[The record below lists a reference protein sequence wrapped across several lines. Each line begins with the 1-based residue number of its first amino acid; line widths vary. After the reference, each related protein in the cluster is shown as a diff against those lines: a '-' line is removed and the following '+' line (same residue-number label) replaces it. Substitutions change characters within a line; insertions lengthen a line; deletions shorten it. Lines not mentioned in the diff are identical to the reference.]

1 MMQSRTHGPR
11 ARASAALA
19 AVVAG
24 VLLASAC
31 SSSSA
36 GPAGT
41 GAGTGTDATKSAPLL
56 LQGGSPTQGFDP
68 AVAQTY
74 ASTNVMALFYGTLVQ
89 LDSSNHVVPDLAASW
104 TTSADGLTYTIKLRK
119 TDFSDGTPVTAADV
133 VFSIKRMQGGAKL
146 KGALA
151 VVTQV
156 TATDS
161 STVTLTLSKPFPDLM
176 TELATAGSAGILKQS
191 AVTGSSG
198 YFTKPTATSGPFE
211 LSSYVPNVS
220 ITFKPNPGF
229 WQPSKLPEI
238 SMSLAESTTTGTAAA
253 LQTGALDIG
262 TVDYGDASE
271 LAKTGTVQ
279 LLHQDALNPV
289 FFGWN
294 TSKPPF
300 NSLDVRK
307 AFAYADNR
315 AQAEAS
321 CWFNTGAVTY
331 GSLLRPWDP
340 NYVAIDTY
348 KSASQQ
354 AADAT
359 ASSLLNAAGWKM
371 GPNGVRVA
379 SGVPGVANGT
389 PFKVTVPYENGW
401 PQAGC
406 HTQVLQASMQAVG
419 VQITPESYDEASFY
433 QEVAKGAFDM
443 YHGGAG
449 AIDAYDLYLNWFDS
463 KGGLTDL
470 TTHLDS
476 PSIDALV
483 NRAESAPSAAAA
495 KPIFQQLEQWQAANL
510 PILVDSYQF
519 ILWGVSNKVHGYRLS
534 SDPAYSIQ
542 NVTVS
547 S

>member
-1 MMQSRTHGPR
+1 MKQSGTHGPRGPR

-19 AVVAG
+19 AVAAG

-31 SSSSA
+31 SSSSSSPSAA
-36 GPAGT
+36 GVDAG
-41 GAGTGTDATKSAPLL
+41 KSAPLM

-89 LDSSNHVVPDLAASW
+89 LDSNNHVVPDLASSW
-104 TTSADGLTYTIKLRK
+104 TASADGLGYTIKLRK
-119 TDFSDGTPVTAADV
+119 TDFSDGSPVTAADV
-133 VFSIKRMQGGAKL
+133 VYSIKRMQGGAKL

-156 TATDS
+156 TAVDS
-161 STVTLTLSKPFPDLM
+161 STVKLTLSKPFPDLM
-176 TELATAGSAGILKQS
+176 TELATPGSAGILKQS
-191 AVTGSSG
+191 AVSGHSG
-198 YFTKPTATSGPFE
+198 YFTKPTATSGQFE
-211 LSSYVPNVS
+211 LSGYVPNVS
-220 ITFKPNPGF
+220 ATFKPNPGF
-229 WQPSKLPEI
+229 YQPSKLPEI
-238 SMSLAESTTTGTAAA
+238 DMSLAQSTTTGTAAA

-271 LAKTGTVQ
+271 LAKTGTVH

-300 NSLDVRK
+300 NSLDVRQ

-354 AADAT
+354 AADAK
-359 ASSLLNAAGWKM
+359 AGSLLDAAGWKM

-379 SGVPGVANGT
+379 NGVPGVADGT

-406 HTQVLQASMQAVG
+406 HTQVLQASMKAVG
-419 VQITPESYDEASFY
+419 VQVTPESYDEASFY
-433 QEVAKGAFDM
+433 QQVAKGAFDM

-449 AIDAYDLYLNWFDS
+449 ATDAYDLYLNWFHS
-463 KGGLTDL
+463 NGGLTDL
-470 TTHLDS
+470 TTQLHDA
-476 PSIDALV
+476 SIDAQV
-483 NRAESAPSAAAA
+483 NSAESAASAAVA
-495 KPIFQQLEQWQAANL
+495 KPIFQQLEQWQAKNL
-510 PILVDSYQF
+510 PMLVDSYQF
-519 ILWGVSNKVHGYRLS
+519 ILWGVSDKVHGYRLS
-534 SDPAYSIQ
+534 SDPAYSVM